1 MNIKTPVSSRTLET
15 DESSNVRRRIARS
28 GLGSLV
34 LLSVLAVEPAL
45 AQESVICEAEGLPEM
60 ISGFFQITTAL
71 GLMGV
76 VVALQADSLIEM
88 FTTTIEQKK
97 DLKAHKRT
105 ALRSTVMLLVLGPLY
120 TVVGS
125 TMGLPLA
132 GCVDFVPW

>member
-1 MNIKTPVSSRTLET
+1 
-15 DESSNVRRRIARS
+15 
-28 GLGSLV
+28 V

-71 GLMGV
+71 GLMGA

-105 ALRSTVMLLVLGPLY
+105 ALRSTVILLVLGPLY

>member
-1 MNIKTPVSSRTLET
+1 MNLKTPVSSRTLET
-15 DESSNVRRRIARS
+15 DESSNVRRRIACS

-60 ISGFFQITTAL
+60 ISGFFQITTGI
-71 GLMGV
+71 GLIGLIV
-76 VVALQADSLIEM
+76 VWQADSLAEV
-88 FTTTIEQKK
+88 FTTTTEQKK

-105 ALRSTVMLLVLGPLY
+105 ALRSTVILVVLGPLY